1 MERPLDQN
9 MAAVPEGKCRKQNI
23 VENQVIDILL

>member
-9 MAAVPEGKCRKQNI
+9 MAAVLEGKCRKQNI
-23 VENQVIDILL
+23 VANQAIDVLL